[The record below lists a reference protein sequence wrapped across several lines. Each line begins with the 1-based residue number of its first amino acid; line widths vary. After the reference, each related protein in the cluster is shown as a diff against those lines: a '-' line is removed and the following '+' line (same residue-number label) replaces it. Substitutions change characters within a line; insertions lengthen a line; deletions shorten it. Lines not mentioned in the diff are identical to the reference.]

1 MGLKAEEKPATGE
14 KLGRCVLA
22 GFSDHLGRRL
32 DGGTLRCAL
41 VGHRRGTIA
50 RESVVRDRPLVV
62 AGELKEIGRTD
73 GEVEVVMGLVTAVEE
88 AWLKEMFPA
97 DFTQK
102 QGLDFEENGRKVIRL
117 DQMKFRD
124 LVLEEKKRDAEP
136 GPEAARVLAGAV
148 LEEKCSWPGWSPE
161 AEAFLQRLETVRGW
175 GDGEWP
181 VWDVAAKRLVLEAQC
196 GGCLTWRQA
205 NETTAVSALRAWLG
219 EESTAMLEKM
229 APERIFLPGGKSAKV
244 KYGKGREA
252 VISAKIQDLYGLKKL
267 PVIGGGKVAVTV
279 EILGPNQRP
288 LQVTQDLSSFWAKT
302 YPALKPEL
310 QRRYPKH
317 EWR

>member
-1 MGLKAEEKPATGE
+1 
-14 KLGRCVLA
+14 VLA

-88 AWLKEMFPA
+88 AWLKEMFPG
-97 DFTQK
+97 DFSEK
-102 QGLDFEENGRKVIRL
+102 RGLDFEENGRKVVRL
-117 DQMKFRD
+117 DQVKFRD
-124 LVLEEKKRDAEP
+124 LVLEEKKREAEE
-136 GPEAARVLAGAV
+136 GPEAAAVLAQAV
-148 LEEKCSWPGWSPE
+148 LEERCAWPGWSPE
-161 AEAFLQRLETVRGW
+161 ADSLLERLKTVREWGEGGW
-175 GDGEWP
+175 LEW
-181 VWDVAAKRLVLEAQC
+181 DEAAKQLVLEAQC
-196 GGCLTWRQA
+196 AGCLTWRQA
-205 NETTAVSALRAWLG
+205 NENTAVSAIREWLG
-219 EESTAMLEKM
+219 KERVMQLDAL
-229 APERIFLPGGKSAKV
+229 APERIQLPGGKSAKV

-267 PVIGGGKVAVTV
+267 PVIGGGKVAVTM

-288 LQVTQDLSSFWAKT
+288 LQVTQDLGSFWEKT
-302 YPALKPEL
+302 YPGLRPEL